1 MKEYA
6 ITFDPERCIA
16 CHGCVVACRSWR
28 DTPPNAARRSL
39 IPLWR
44 NDGNMPRLLHA
55 SAACMHCASPA
66 CLKACPTGAIHK
78 DGNGVVLVDENTCVG
93 CRACLKACPFRVPQ
107 FAARGGSMIKCDL
120 CSGLF
125 TPETQSPPC
134 VATCPTGALTFTLLS
149 KEEKES
155 AEADFA
161 ALIGQAEQA

>member
-6 ITFDPERCIA
+6 ITFDPDRCIA

-55 SAACMHCASPA
+55 SAACMHCASP
-66 CLKACPTGAIHK
+66 
-78 DGNGVVLVDENTCVG
+78 
-93 CRACLKACPFRVPQ
+93 ACLKACPFRVPQ